1 MLWRRTAFNEVNYL
15 NLDFCKKYFFSCIFT
30 GKMEMF
36 SKRFPA
42 LVKEVFNRSDL
53 HILATIPVKVSN
65 GPLATLLDTLK
76 KNPDCQLIEVTK
88 NNRNELLQEVCSIL
102 QWNIKPTHQNFAI
115 FYTPNSIV
123 SSATI
128 AKFKFCLK

>member
-1 MLWRRTAFNEVNYL
+1 
-15 NLDFCKKYFFSCIFT
+15 
-30 GKMEMF
+30 MEMF

-76 KNPDCQLIEVTK
+76 KNLDCQLIEVTK

-102 QWNIKPTHQNFAI
+102 Q
-115 FYTPNSIV
+115 
-123 SSATI
+123 
-128 AKFKFCLK
+128 

>member
-1 MLWRRTAFNEVNYL
+1 MQNLHLCFHEVNDW
-15 NLDFCKKYFFSCIFT
+15 NLDFYNNFFSCIFT

-102 QWNIKPTHQNFAI
+102 Q
-115 FYTPNSIV
+115 
-123 SSATI
+123 
-128 AKFKFCLK
+128 